1 MIKETDVVKV
11 IPDPNVKLVQPENLE
26 DSTTLI
32 MKSYPKTENV
42 LKIAELHS
50 LPTKKLDL
58 VKNVTIFV
66 ELVPDQPV
74 MNVLLV

>member
-11 IPDPNVKLVQPENLE
+11 TLDPNVKLVQKENSE

-32 MKSYPKTENV
+32 MKLYPKTENV
-42 LKIAELHS
+42 LKIVELHS
-50 LPTKKLDL
+50 LLTKKLEL
-58 VKNVTIFV
+58 VKSVIIFV